1 MIHDMSAFTFRLE
14 QPDSDPIER
23 TRLLDDEAQ
32 AIAYGEQ
39 LLKDW
44 PDCRLVDVVSDGQ
57 LLSRLRRR
65 PA

>member
-1 MIHDMSAFTFRLE
+1 MSAFSFRLE
-14 QPDSDPIER
+14 HPDCDPMER

-44 PDCRLVDVVSDGQ
+44 PDCALVDVVSDGH

-65 PA
+65 PS

>member
-1 MIHDMSAFTFRLE
+1 MIHDMSAFTFRLD
-14 QPDSDPIER
+14 QPDSDPMER

-57 LLSRLRRR
+57 
-65 PA
+65 